1 MRKQEK
7 SEVKYR
13 KQCPNMQTCTCTRLH
28 DVMYVVPPLD
38 EISCN
43 IIEDV
48 NTRCERGGMI
58 RFRPLMLA
66 HLSLQ
71 RSGGLFGN
79 HVNYYNQSDGHASFP
94 QSFTTQRP
102 LHISKS
108 GSPGEAESPSHQK
121 LVDSTFTPSSYSSS
135 GSNANINNAN
145 NTAIGHRYPKP
156 TVSTVDGQTGPPLT
170 TIPLPRPTWC
180 FPNKR

>member
-1 MRKQEK
+1 
-7 SEVKYR
+7 
-13 KQCPNMQTCTCTRLH
+13 
-28 DVMYVVPPLD
+28 
-38 EISCN
+38 
-43 IIEDV
+43 
-48 NTRCERGGMI
+48 
-58 RFRPLMLA
+58 MLIPC
-66 HLSLQ
+66 LSLQ

-102 LHISKS
+102 LHISKT
-108 GSPGEAESPSHQK
+108 GSPGETESPSHQK

-156 TVSTVDGQTGPPLT
+156 TVNTVDGHTRPPLT
-170 TIPLPRPTWC
+170 TVPLPRPTWC
-180 FPNKR
+180 FPNKRYVVINAEECRFCILSFKEHKHPSVQIL